1 MYRFVSLWVLGVRV
15 YALGV
20 VQKIEN
26 MKKPRH
32 IQYVIALLLPMA
44 AMADD
49 RATIIGGIADGTP
62 PPPAPVKELP
72 EVEVRETVI
81 RELPDRIVTINR
93 VADPKLPDPRPKL
106 PVRNDLNS
114 EEIEAFRASPEV
126 QAWLEQQAKTTHMF
140 ISATVIDRRA
150 TLLRWWHDGAEYQ
163 AWSNA
168 DWMILTGFSNFEKKD
183 HHYTALLMAGRIN
196 SAALPPESSYRI
208 PENLPEHPGTF
219 IITQGDQTNHGAISG
234 IAALH
239 EIYRND
245 YARLAAAYE
254 LRERRQIE
262 REAELKANP
271 PAPQDVVLH
280 YWKVQPER
288 PRRGYDRK
296 EEGQP

>member
-1 MYRFVSLWVLGVRV
+1 VLT
-15 YALGV
+15 V
-20 VQKIEN
+20 VQKKEN

-44 AMADD
+44 AIADD
-49 RATIIGGIADGTP
+49 RATIIGGITDGTP

-81 RELPDRIVTINR
+81 RELPDRTVTINR
-93 VADPKLPDPRPKL
+93 VADPKLPNPRPKL
-106 PVRNDLNS
+106 PERNELNS
-114 EEIEAFRASPEV
+114 DEIEAFRASPEV
-126 QAWLEQQAKTTHMF
+126 QAWLEQRAKTTHMF

-168 DWMILTGFSNFEKKD
+168 DWMILTGFSDFEKGD
-183 HHYTALLMAGRIN
+183 RHYTALLMAGRLD
-196 SAALPPESSYRI
+196 SASVASDSAYRI
-208 PENLPEHPGTF
+208 PENLPENPGTF
-219 IITQGDQTNHGAISG
+219 IITKGDPANHGAISG
-234 IAALH
+234 IVALH
-239 EIYRND
+239 EIYLND

-254 LRERRQIE
+254 LRERRRIE
-262 REAELKANP
+262 REAELRANP
-271 PAPQDVVLH
+271 PVPEDVVLH

-296 EEGQP
+296 EEPQP